1 MSMIERVKAKARA
14 DRKTIVFPEGNEAR
28 TVQAAAILKN
38 EGLAV
43 PVLIGNAAEIRAA
56 AAAQG
61 ADIEGI
67 RTVDPADSPKTGL
80 YAEELFHLRE
90 AKGLT
95 REGADELVLD
105 PMYFGIMMVKMGDAD
120 GLVSGAVHSTGDMLR
135 PADRKSVV

>member
-90 AKGLT
+90 AK
-95 REGADELVLD
+95 
-105 PMYFGIMMVKMGDAD
+105 
-120 GLVSGAVHSTGDMLR
+120 
-135 PADRKSVV
+135 